1 MEAEEA
7 VLLGRCEEVQVR
19 LEEEQ
24 WTVGELQQ
32 ELGEKGALVRALRCS
47 LRDEERRFLQEL
59 QLRSQRGAELRTQL
73 RIQTEA
79 AAYLAL
85 QLHSARHN
93 LHQQHL
99 QWPPQAP
106 PTGPQAPPICLQAPP
121 VQPLAPPPAPEQR
134 HALRAERAREC
145 VPRERVTAPAD
156 PAPMPD
162 PALFLPP
169 RRNRP
174 RPLAEQTDRLG
185 EGRGEGWGER
195 EDRPMGEGC
204 CGIQIKTANSTGAH
218 QPGSHANYA
227 NESSPGDLDHSHQQ

>member
-1 MEAEEA
+1 MDTSWLALQVESVDRSVAFLRQDQLTLLEGLHLEIRSLQKRCTELTCELELQPTRRTLAEVEAEEE

-32 ELGEKGALVRALRCS
+32 ELSQKGALVRALRCS
-47 LRDEERRFLQEL
+47 LREEERRFLQEL
-59 QLRSQRGAELRTQL
+59 RLRSQQGAELRTQL

-106 PTGPQAPPICLQAPP
+106 PTAPQAPPTALEAPP
-121 VQPLAPPPAPEQR
+121 TALSPPPAPDQR
-134 HALRAERAREC
+134 HSLLAERAREC
-145 VPRERVTAPAD
+145 VPRERVTAPED
-156 PAPMPD
+156 PTPMPD

-169 RRNRP
+169 RWS
-174 RPLAEQTDRLG
+174 RL
-185 EGRGEGWGER
+185 
-195 EDRPMGEGC
+195 
-204 CGIQIKTANSTGAH
+204 
-218 QPGSHANYA
+218 
-227 NESSPGDLDHSHQQ
+227 